1 MFREVNII
9 AIALNESLVVHFLLS
24 VSLFKSK
31 PKKSK
36 TEDEFRGEIRPF
48 YFISIPKTNF
58 ASALSGYQLNS
69 AECVDIRLKR
79 VVPDHY
85 CHYHPENKKPK
96 PKLKECNMDPCPSRS
111 VWQIN
116 LSVMQAVTKEE
127 GIVFTQFQL
136 ILCLRLLNLGW
147 LLHVLESDTSA
158 SRVWPFFSAAE

>member
-1 MFREVNII
+1 MFPCLKSNQKRVRQKIN
-9 AIALNESLVVHFLLS
+9 
-24 VSLFKSK
+24 SLFC
-31 PKKSK
+31 
-36 TEDEFRGEIRPF
+36 GEIRPF
-48 YFISIPKTNF
+48 YFISITKTNF

-116 LSVMQAVTKEE
+116 FCVTQAVTKEE
-127 GIVFTQFQL
+127 GIVFTQIQL
-136 ILCLRLLNLGW
+136 FSSLRLLNRGG
-147 LLHVLESDTSA
+147 LLHVFKADMTV
-158 SRVWPFFSAAE
+158 SRCVALLQCCRIEDFAHIQIW